1 MVYLITYCKNNEVI
15 AIEWVAPSN
24 FSQAAIRQAFYC
36 QYSGAEIISIEAIG
50 EGCLVGSVPGT
61 AQG

>member
-1 MVYLITYCKNNEVI
+1 MIYLITYRRNNETI
-15 AIEWVAPSN
+15 TLEWIAPSSW
-24 FSQAAIRQAFYC
+24 SQAAIRQAFYC